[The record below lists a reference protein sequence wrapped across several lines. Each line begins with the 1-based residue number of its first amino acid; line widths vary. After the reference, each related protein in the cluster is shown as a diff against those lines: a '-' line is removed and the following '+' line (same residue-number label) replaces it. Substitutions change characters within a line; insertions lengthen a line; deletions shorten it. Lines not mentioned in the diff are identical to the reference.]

1 MQVNKNQMAN
11 TGAKLFDRKVLK
23 FLSGFC
29 DNFIGNVMRLII
41 TKIFEIFFVNIS
53 FAEFPH
59 NLDILI
65 EQRYVGVIFEI
76 SLDVFEAF
84 LLSP

>member
-11 TGAKLFDRKVLK
+11 TGAKFFNRKVLK
-23 FLSGFC
+23 FLRGFC
-29 DNFIGNVMRLII
+29 DHFIGNVMRLII
-41 TKIFEIFFVNIS
+41 TKIFKIFFVNIS
-53 FAEFPH
+53 FAKFPH
-59 NLDILI
+59 NFDILI
-65 EQRYVGVIFEI
+65 EQRYFGVIFEI